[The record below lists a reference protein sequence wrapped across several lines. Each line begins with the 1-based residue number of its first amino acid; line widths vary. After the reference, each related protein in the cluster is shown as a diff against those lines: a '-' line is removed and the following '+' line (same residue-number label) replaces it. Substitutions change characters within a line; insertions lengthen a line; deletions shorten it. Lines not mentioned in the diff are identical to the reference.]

1 MIKRSRREYLRLL
14 DASKL
19 AAESAIDLFNSVWH
33 PYRNQATLILLTNS
47 WELLSKAVLVY
58 EKESILRAKNGE
70 TISAQEAVY
79 KLQNRKIL
87 DKNQAETIQQII
99 SLRHEATHYLLP
111 DIPPEVM
118 QHLLFYSLKFFR
130 GTIKKKFPKQLKDM
144 SDNYLTLSF
153 SDLTTYADKVQ
164 KSVSKLKKSPNDKKL
179 IWLLERGIAFD
190 GSSYLSE
197 TQFDKRYLDKKKVL
211 SYLALNKF
219 VKNADMVR
227 VVPVQAPHNYT
238 ADINLRKGSARD
250 SSLPILV
257 KRTEIEEDY
266 TYLTNE
272 LARKIGKNANWVSR
286 AAPILGMKN
295 NEKYHQA
302 VRSSA
307 TGSIQRYSE
316 AALQLLKKKLIEDP
330 TFNPYKKN

>member
-14 DASKL
+14 DASKI
-19 AAESAIDLFNSVWH
+19 AAESAIDIFNSVWH
-33 PYRNQATLILLTNS
+33 PYRNQATLMLLANS
-47 WELLSKAVLVY
+47 WELLSKAVLVH
-58 EKESILRAKNGE
+58 EKESILRAKGGD
-70 TISAQEAVY
+70 TISAQEAVF

-99 SLRHEATHYLLP
+99 SLRHAATHYLLP
-111 DIPPEVM
+111 DVPAEVM

-130 GTIKKKFPKQLKDM
+130 ATIKKKFPKQLKDM

-164 KSVSKLKKSPNDKKL
+164 KSVSKLKKSPDDKKL

-197 TQFDKRYLDKKKVL
+197 TQFDKKYLDKKKVL

-238 ADINLRKGSARD
+238 ADITLRKGSVRD
-250 SSLPILV
+250 ASLPILV
-257 KRTEIEEDY
+257 KKTEIEEDY
-266 TYLTNE
+266 PYLTKE
-272 LARKIGKNANWVSR
+272 LASKIGKNANWVGR

-316 AALQLLKKKLIEDP
+316 AALQLLKKKLTEEP